1 LILFYFLEFLE
12 NYNKMVL
19 LLGAYSPMLESLEGE
34 CQAIDELVLLVDEKE
49 NADMLQLI
57 FFHSFYFLF
66 KLN

>member
-1 LILFYFLEFLE
+1 
-12 NYNKMVL
+12 MVL